1 MKKILITG
9 GAGFIGLHLIKNL
22 LKKKNFKID
31 IIDNFQRGK
40 FDKEFERISKIHRV
54 KLIRSDLNK
63 KKIFSKDYAYIFH
76 LSAILGVENV
86 IKNPYLTLKQN
97 ISLTNKILDVCLKQK
112 NLKKF
117 IFFSTSEVYAGT
129 LKHYGLKFPTP
140 EKTPLTIESLDTAR
154 PSYMASKILGEMLT
168 LTLKYKFPILII
180 RPHNFY
186 GPRMGN
192 SHVIPQL
199 YKKIVKAKPDQKLL
213 IKNSHHI
220 RTFCYIDDAI
230 NHTLNLTFSKK
241 SNNNIFNI
249 GTKSEITIKKLAE
262 LIKKYAKRDDV
273 KLSFNKI
280 DSDQSPIRRSPSIT
294 KLLKISSIKNT
305 SLNKG
310 LAQTIKWYKKFS

>member
-1 MKKILITG
+1 
-9 GAGFIGLHLIKNL
+9 
-22 LKKKNFKID
+22 
-31 IIDNFQRGK
+31 
-40 FDKEFERISKIHRV
+40 
-54 KLIRSDLNK
+54 
-63 KKIFSKDYAYIFH
+63 
-76 LSAILGVENV
+76 
-86 IKNPYLTLKQN
+86 
-97 ISLTNKILDVCLKQK
+97 
-112 NLKKF
+112 
-117 IFFSTSEVYAGT
+117 
-129 LKHYGLKFPTP
+129 
-140 EKTPLTIESLDTAR
+140 
-154 PSYMASKILGEMLT
+154 
-168 LTLKYKFPILII
+168 
-180 RPHNFY
+180 
-186 GPRMGN
+186 MGN